1 MNAST
6 KSKFSVKKQIN
17 CLYDV
22 YVLEIKKLF

>member
-6 KSKFSVKKQIN
+6 KSKFSVKVKIN